1 MLTMQYFLLY
11 LKIFRHGDRMI
22 IDPYPN
28 DPYKSPE
35 LWPNEFGQLTNVSC
49 FFFNSLFINCT

>member
-1 MLTMQYFLLY
+1 MHTMHKFLY

-28 DPYKSPE
+28 DPWKSQE
-35 LWPNEFGQLTNVSC
+35 YWPNEFGQLTNVSLKC
-49 FFFNSLFINCT
+49 FCPL